1 MSKLES
7 PADLG
12 PMILN
17 VKGVRKNFEDKEV
30 LKGIDLEV
38 YRGQIVAL
46 IGSSGSGKSTLLR
59 SVNLL
64 EEISDGQILLN
75 DVDIS
80 DPRVDQDEVRRQIG
94 LVFQAFNL
102 FAHLSILENI
112 TLALRH
118 VQGMQAAEAKTHAL
132 GLLERIGLAE
142 KADDYPDKLS
152 GGQQQRTAIIRA
164 VALNPTLLLLDEVTS
179 ALDPEL
185 VGEVLELIRDLKASG
200 TSILMATHELSFA
213 RDVADW
219 VVFLD
224 GGVIIE
230 EGPAKDF
237 FENPKMPRTKEFL
250 QRLRSRAGENQP
262 QRQA

>member
-1 MSKLES
+1 
-7 PADLG
+7 
-12 PMILN
+12 MILN
-17 VKGVRKNFEDKEV
+17 VKGLEKSFDDKAV

-59 SVNLL
+59 TINLL
-64 EEISDGQILLN
+64 EEISDGQIFLN
-75 DVDIS
+75 DEDIS
-80 DPRVDQDEVRRQIG
+80 DPRINQDQIRRQIG
-94 LVFQAFNL
+94 LVFQAYNL
-102 FAHLSILENI
+102 FAHLSIEENI

-118 VQGMQAAEAKTHAL
+118 VKGMKAAEAKTKAL
-132 GLLERIGLAE
+132 ALLDRIGLAD
-142 KADDYPDKLS
+142 KSDSYPDKLS
-152 GGQQQRTAIIRA
+152 GGQQQRTAIMRA
-164 VALNPTLLLLDEVTS
+164 VALEPTLLLLDEVTS

-185 VGEVLELIRDLKASG
+185 VGEVLELIRDLKAGG

-230 EGPAKDF
+230 EGPAKEF
-237 FENPKMPRTKEFL
+237 FSNPQSPRTIEFL
-250 QRLRSRAGENQP
+250 QRLRRRAGDQ
-262 QRQA
+262 

>member
-1 MSKLES
+1 MT
-7 PADLG
+7 DLG

-17 VKGVRKNFEDKEV
+17 VKGLHKSFEDKDV
-30 LKGIDLEV
+30 LNGIDLEV

-59 SVNLL
+59 CVNLL
-64 EEISDGQILLN
+64 EEISDGQIFLN
-75 DVDIS
+75 DEDIS
-80 DPRVDQDEVRRQIG
+80 EPTVNQDEVRRQIG

-102 FAHLSILENI
+102 FAHLSIEENI

-118 VQGMQAAEAKTHAL
+118 VKGLSTAEAKTKAL
-132 GLLERIGLAE
+132 ALLQRIGLAE

-152 GGQQQRTAIIRA
+152 GGQQQRTAIMRA
-164 VALNPTLLLLDEVTS
+164 VALEPTLLLLDEVTS

-185 VGEVLELIRDLKASG
+185 VGEVLELIRDLKAGG
-200 TSILMATHELSFA
+200 TSILMATHELTFA

-230 EGPAKDF
+230 EGPAKEF
-237 FENPKMPRTKEFL
+237 FGNPQNPRTIEFL
-250 QRLRSRAGENQP
+250 QRLRRRAGD
-262 QRQA
+262 A

>member
-1 MSKLES
+1 MSKSVNE
-7 PADLG
+7 LG
-12 PMILN
+12 PLILN
-17 VKGVRKNFEDKEV
+17 VKGVWKSFEDKDV

-75 DVDIS
+75 DVDIA
-80 DPRVDQDEVRRQIG
+80 DPRINQDEVRRQIG
-94 LVFQAFNL
+94 LVFQAYNL

-118 VQGMQAAEAKTHAL
+118 VQGLEAEEAKTKAL
-132 GLLERIGLAE
+132 ALLDRIGLIE
-142 KADDYPDKLS
+142 KANEYPDKLS
-152 GGQQQRTAIIRA
+152 GGQQQRTAIMRA

-185 VGEVLELIRDLKASG
+185 VSEVLELIRDLKASG

-237 FENPKMPRTKEFL
+237 FENPKMPRTIEFL
-250 QRLRSRAGENQP
+250 QRLRRRAGEQ
-262 QRQA
+262 

>member
-1 MSKLES
+1 VSL
-7 PADLG
+7 DLG

-17 VKGVRKNFEDKEV
+17 VKNLKKEFEGRSV

-59 SVNLL
+59 CINLL
-64 EEISDGQILLN
+64 EEISDGQIFLN
-75 DVDIS
+75 DEDIS
-80 DPRVDQDEVRRQIG
+80 DPRVNQDLIRRQIG
-94 LVFQAFNL
+94 LVFQAYNL

-112 TLALRH
+112 TLALKH
-118 VQGMQAAEAKTHAL
+118 VQGLDAETAKAKAL
-132 GLLERIGLAE
+132 SLLGRIGLAD
-142 KADDYPDKLS
+142 KADSYPDKLS

-164 VALNPTLLLLDEVTS
+164 VALDPKLLLLDEVTS

-185 VGEVLELIRDLKASG
+185 VGEVLELIRDLKAGG
-200 TSILMATHELSFA
+200 TSILMATHELTFA

-230 EGPAKDF
+230 EGPAKEF
-237 FENPKMPRTKEFL
+237 FNNPQNPRTIEFL
-250 QRLRSRAGENQP
+250 TRLRRRAGD
-262 QRQA
+262 A